1 MLIDEFLPEY
11 DFHERHQTLVPA
23 PGEVARRAVEEWRPQ
38 DSSLWRLLLRLR
50 GLGRPQGSL
59 RQWAEANGF
68 LLLAESADEVV
79 YGQIGRFWAMDERRA
94 LVSPATAEEFRQ
106 FADPGCAAAVMNVR
120 IEPLADDSTRVY
132 TETRVRAL
140 GPQARRRFRIYWLLV
155 RPFSGLLRRAMLSGI
170 KARAIAYGASVGRQ
184 RERRPGCE

>member
-1 MLIDEFLPEY
+1 MLIDELLPEY
-11 DFHERHQTLVPA
+11 DFHERHETLVPA
-23 PGEVARRAVEEWRPQ
+23 PAEVARRAVQEWQPQ
-38 DSSLWRLLLRLR
+38 ASFLWRLLLRLR

-106 FADPGCAAAVMNVR
+106 FAGPGYAAAVMNVR
-120 IEPLADDSTRVY
+120 IEPLANNSSTRVH

-140 GPQARRRFRIYWLLV
+140 GPQARRRFRLYWLLV

-170 KARAIAYGASVGRQ
+170 KAGAIAYGVSVGQQ
-184 RERRPGCE
+184 RERRV